1 MEDQA
6 PYTPA
11 GGPRNLAAP
20 LAAWLR
26 TQGWVAV
33 ELALPCLHTLSATW
47 HSAQQERFE
56 LTYIWQ
62 PTPHAEATCRLRVLS
77 YRQLPELLFASQ
89 HVRRLR
95 EARALV
101 GNCVRYANARLVAQ
115 LASSTAAS

>member
-1 MEDQA
+1 MEDRA

-26 TQGWVAV
+26 TQGWTCT
-33 ELALPCLHTLSATW
+33 EHTVPGVWQVNAHW
-47 HSAQQERFE
+47 YGPHEERFE
-56 LTYIWQ
+56 LRYLWERVAQ
-62 PTPHAEATCRLRVLS
+62 RATCQLQVLG
-77 YRQLPELLFASQ
+77 YGRLPEHLFSAQ

-101 GNCVRYANARLVAQ
+101 SNCVRYANARR
-115 LASSTAAS
+115 LALAPS